1 MIVECGDDE
10 HVVMVG
16 MTGKAGRI
24 AAGYSAADFE
34 RRGHALAAIDMER
47 NSQDSIWGEQNHP
60 NLFWLS
66 LLAEEF
72 GEVARDIND
81 KNLENIKSEIVQTAA
96 VCVAWLECIERNNR
110 NATSR

>member
-47 NSQDSIWGEQNHP
+47 NSQDSIWGDQNHP
-60 NLFWLS
+60 GRGIWGS
-66 LLAEEF
+66 RQRHQRQEF
-72 GEVARDIND
+72 REHQV
-81 KNLENIKSEIVQTAA
+81 
-96 VCVAWLECIERNNR
+96 
-110 NATSR
+110 